1 MSMNSV
7 YSDLQSRLAGHPRR
21 WETPAEGNGLPY
33 DFALNPLQELEI
45 IGSMPQ
51 VVSADIPSSPLG
63 IGFETLDRDTF
74 DPEKVY
80 PFLKYSGVKRARCQ
94 SGWFKSEP
102 VVGQYDFAWLDK
114 IVDGLLSIG
123 IQPWL
128 SLSFGHPE
136 YTPCEAYDKA
146 WKDNDNKPPRW
157 GFARG
162 YVAQVPLYYGEKG
175 INGWKNYVTAVV
187 THFKDRV
194 NEYEVWNEPE
204 GFWQYN
210 GKHVKEIG
218 KGTREIAR
226 DYAELV
232 RITAEAVRAVKPDAK
247 IIANFSHTATGY
259 IAEIGKFKLGEII
272 DIAAYHFYGFA
283 PEFMLRERVDH
294 LRANLQIP
302 GKKLEIWQG
311 ESGCW
316 ITRACPQTEYMQAKY
331 LSRRYLSDLK
341 EGASMSSFFTVT
353 DFLNYYADGSDQ
365 HYGVINARENRPKL
379 AFLTMQTMAYLCDGF
394 ELAPDLAI
402 LFTPRNRYNNCSM
415 LPYRVA
421 SAAFRRKGVPVY
433 AVWTPENVDINA
445 PVVDGVIQIISSEDE
460 FLKNPIVIDPV
471 RSKVAALP
479 RGVIGDHEFTSMTD
493 VGLSEYIN
501 AQRFLKVPVMDYPLF
516 ITDAAIFNELQ

>member
-1 MSMNSV
+1 MDNI
-7 YSDLQSRLAGHPRR
+7 YIDLQKRLERNKR
-21 WETPAEGNGLPY
+21 LWQTPGEGNGLPY
-33 DFALNPLQELEI
+33 DFALNPLHELDF
-45 IGSMPQ
+45 IGYMPQ
-51 VVSADIPSSPLG
+51 VVSANIPSSPLG

-74 DPEKVY
+74 DPETIY
-80 PFLKYSGVKRARCQ
+80 PFLKYSGVKHARCQ
-94 SGWFKSEP
+94 SGWFKCEK
-102 VVGQYDFAWLDK
+102 VVGKYDFAWLDK
-114 IVDGLLSIG
+114 IVDGLQAIG

-146 WKDNDNKPPRW
+146 WQEGSGKPPRW

-175 INGWKNYVTAVV
+175 IKGWTNYVAALVE
-187 THFKDRV
+187 HFKNRV
-194 NEYEVWNEPE
+194 FEYEVWNEPE
-204 GFWQYN
+204 GFWQHN
-210 GKHVKEIG
+210 GKHVKEEG
-218 KGTREIAR
+218 KGTKEIAR

-232 RITAEAVRAVKPDAK
+232 RITAEVVRSIQPEAK

-259 IAEIGKFKLGEII
+259 IAEIGRLKLGEII
-272 DIAAYHFYGFA
+272 DVAAYHFYGFA

-294 LRANLQIP
+294 LRSNLSVP

-341 EGASMSSFFTVT
+341 EGAVMSSFFTVT
-353 DFLNYYADGSDQ
+353 DFLNYYANGADQ

-379 AFLTMQTMAYLCDGF
+379 AFQTMQTMAYLCDGF
-394 ELAPDLAI
+394 ELAPDLAAI
-402 LFTPRNRYNNCSM
+402 FTPRNRYNNCSM

-421 SAAFRRKGVPVY
+421 SATFRRKGVPVY

-445 PVVDGVIQIISSEDE
+445 PVVDGVIQIISAEDE
-460 FLKNPIVIDPV
+460 FLKNPVVIDPV

-479 RGVIGDHEFTSMTD
+479 QGQVVDHDYLSMTD
-493 VGLSEYIN
+493 VGLSEYLN
-501 AQRFLKVPVMDYPLF
+501 AQRFLNVPVMDYPLF
-516 ITDAAIFNELQ
+516 ITDASIFDEVK